1 MSRKRPGQLLLP
13 TALAL
18 SLTACATNSTL
29 SGPQQPAKIPPP
41 PVELMVPPDLK
52 ESYSDSVRRLLL
64 EWRQKL
70 TDWRRSS

>member
-1 MSRKRPGQLLLP
+1 MSKKRPGRLLLP
-13 TALAL
+13 LALAL
-18 SLTACATNSTL
+18 SLTACATRSTL
-29 SGPQQPAKIPPP
+29 PAPAQSPKMPPP

-70 TDWRRSS
+70 TDWQRKS

>member
-13 TALAL
+13 LALAL

-29 SGPQQPAKIPPP
+29 STSAQPAKLPPP

-52 ESYSDSVRRLLL
+52 ESYSDSVQRLLL

-70 TDWRRSS
+70 TDWRQAS